1 MIMKNDWDK
10 FNDETITLLK
20 EMQENCKNSGSDE
33 SKSMEQAE
41 ALSTAISAI
50 NIMMRAKMALLDRM
64 TTFLTHEINSEHKL
78 CKDCAYNESADE
90 EYSTKLICGK
100 HSKIV
105 DVRDEACKD
114 FEECESND

>member
-1 MIMKNDWDK
+1 MMKNNWDK

-20 EMQENCKNSGSDE
+20 EMQENCKNSGSDD
-33 SKSMEQAE
+33 SKAE

-64 TTFLTHEINSEHKL
+64 TTFLMREINSDHKL
-78 CKDCAYNESADE
+78 CKNCEYNESASE
-90 EYSTKLICGK
+90 EYNTKLICGR
-100 HSKIV
+100 HGKIV

-114 FEECESND
+114 YEERGSND